1 MVRTQTAVVLTVSA
15 LLIIAACTE
24 PPSTSGIAS
33 TETTE
38 PEAAIQHGQP
48 DTTAHVKGT
57 ASYRERI
64 ALPADAVFEATLE
77 DASRG
82 DAKASVVGRARIAPA
97 GHPPYSFDIAYDP
110 AQLQV
115 GHNYAIRAR
124 ITHGGQLLFTTD
136 RHYALR
142 SSGAPV
148 ELLLVRAGAKQTPAQ
163 STAALENTYWKL
175 TRLGD
180 EVVKLSNAE
189 REPYLVLH
197 SEEQRVGGL
206 GGCNR
211 LTGSYSLS
219 GETLTFSQMAAT
231 MMACD
236 EGMEQER
243 AFSDA
248 LEKVARWRIEGE
260 TLELFDA
267 AGVSLA
273 QFESRYLR

>member
-1 MVRTQTAVVLTVSA
+1 MARLRIEA
-15 LLIIAACTE
+15 LLTLAALSLFAACTDPSGPSGNSSTMTE
-24 PPSTSGIAS
+24 REAHPPQGQAS
-33 TETTE
+33 
-38 PEAAIQHGQP
+38 
-48 DTTAHVKGT
+48 TTAHVKGT

-77 DASRG
+77 DASRA
-82 DAKASVVGRARIAPA
+82 DAQAAVLGRARTAPA
-97 GHPPYSFDIAYDP
+97 GHPPYNFDIAYDP
-110 AQLQV
+110 AQLQA

-124 ITHGGQLLFTTD
+124 ITQGGQLLFTTD
-136 RHYALR
+136 RHYALP
-142 SSGAPV
+142 SSGEPV
-148 ELLLVRAGAKQTPAQ
+148 ELLLVRAGAQQTPAQ

-180 EVVKLSNAE
+180 EVVTLSNAE

-197 SEEQRVGGL
+197 SEEQRVGGF

-236 EGMEQER
+236 DGMEQER
-243 AFSDA
+243 AFSKT